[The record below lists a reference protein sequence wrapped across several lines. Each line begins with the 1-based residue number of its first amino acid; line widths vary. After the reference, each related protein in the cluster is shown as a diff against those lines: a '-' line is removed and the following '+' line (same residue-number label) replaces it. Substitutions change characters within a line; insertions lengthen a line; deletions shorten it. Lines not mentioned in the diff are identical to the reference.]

1 LLPSK
6 AELIIIKS
14 RSEIEK
20 MRVACQVVAGAL
32 EGLRDKVKP
41 GVTTLELD
49 RYAEEYIRKQGAL
62 PAFKGY
68 LGYPSSLCASVNEV
82 VVHGI
87 PSNRVLKEGEII
99 GLDLGALVG
108 GFYGDAA
115 ITLPVGEVSREL
127 KRLMEVTEACL
138 ERAIERAVPGNRV
151 SDISNAVQTH
161 AESAGYSVVREFV
174 GHGIGRKL
182 HEDPQ
187 VPNFGPVGQGPR
199 LKAGMTLAIEP
210 MINMGTSHTVVLE
223 DGWTAVTLD
232 RKPSAHF
239 EHTVAVTD
247 NGPEILTRL

>member
-1 LLPSK
+1 M
-6 AELIIIKS
+6 IIIKS

-41 GVTTLELD
+41 GVTTAELD

-99 GLDLGALVG
+99 GLDLGAVVG

-115 ITLPVGEVSREL
+115 LTLPVGEVSGEL

-138 ERAIERAVPGNRV
+138 IRGIERAVPGNRV

-161 AESAGYSVVREFV
+161 AESSGYSVVRDFV

-210 MINMGTSHTVVLE
+210 MINMGVSHTVVLE

>member
-1 LLPSK
+1 M
-6 AELIIIKS
+6 IIIKS

-41 GVTTLELD
+41 GVTTAELD
-49 RYAEEYIRKQGAL
+49 RYAEEFIRKQGAL

-99 GLDLGALVG
+99 GLDLGAVVG

-138 ERAIERAVPGNRV
+138 ERAIERAIPGNRV

-210 MINMGTSHTVVLE
+210 MINMGVSHTVVLE

>member
-1 LLPSK
+1 M
-6 AELIIIKS
+6 IIIKS

-68 LGYPSSLCASVNEV
+68 LGYPNSLCASVNEV

-99 GLDLGALVG
+99 GLDLGAVVG

-151 SDISNAVQTH
+151 SDISNAVQSH
-161 AESAGYSVVREFV
+161 AETSGYSVVREFV

-239 EHTVAVTD
+239 EHTVALTD